1 MNLNDFFN
9 KIIGSEQNSIILSSS
24 VCGITEFKSI
34 LLFDLSKILMQ
45 LIRLETLLTV
55 EVI

>member
-1 MNLNDFFN
+1 MIFVY
-9 KIIGSEQNSIILSSS
+9 KIIGSEPQNSTILSSS